1 MANALKKFNIGI
13 IAGLDMN
20 DFNILDNIL
29 NPFSVSERKRIVSDN
44 VKLVHYTSSENAVN
58 IIKNK
63 CLWMRNTS
71 CMNDYSEVGHGYR
84 VVHDFFAKKKDSNGS
99 HNFGFHKDLES
110 LVNSALDLFDQAW
123 SGSKNNIYIASLSEH
138 LDKED
143 RLGRLSMWRAYGG
156 GTDSAAL
163 ILNNPQPTDGLNV
176 FLYPACYSDHDA
188 TTRLESLLN
197 DLKINQE
204 FLLKYD
210 KDLLRNNIVLTLVSI
225 IVSLKHSGFEEEK
238 EWRIVY
244 MPTLLSSEHEM
255 KNTVEVIGGVPQIVY
270 KLPFDGGKIPNLN
283 ITNLIDKI
291 LIGPS
296 SFPSVQH
303 QAFWELLSNI
313 GIDPGGRINLSHI
326 PLRG

>member
-1 MANALKKFNIGI
+1 
-13 IAGLDMN
+13 MN
-20 DFNILDNIL
+20 DFEILDKIL
-29 NPFSVSERKRIVSDN
+29 NPFSVSERNRIVKDN
-44 VKLVHYTSSENAVN
+44 VKFVHYTSSENAVN
-58 IIKNK
+58 IIRNK

-84 VVHDFFAKKKDSNGS
+84 VVYDFFDKKKNSKGE
-99 HNFGFHKDLES
+99 HHFGLHEDLEY
-110 LVNSALDLFDQAW
+110 LVNSALDYFDQIWGA
-123 SGSKNNIYIASLSEH
+123 SKNNIYIASLSEH

-143 RLGRLSMWRAYGG
+143 KLGRLSMWRAYGG

-176 FLYPACYSDHDA
+176 FLYPACYSDHNA
-188 TTRLESLLN
+188 TKRLESLLN

-210 KDLLRNNIVLTLVSI
+210 KDSLRNNIILTLVSI

-238 EWRIVY
+238 EWRVVY
-244 MPTLLSSEHEM
+244 MPTLLSSNHEI
-255 KNTVEVIGGVPQIVY
+255 KKDIEVIGGVPQIVY
-270 KLPFDGGKIPNLN
+270 KLPFDGNSIPNLN
-283 ITNLIDKI
+283 MTNLIDKI

-296 SFPSVQH
+296 SFPYVQY

-313 GIDPGGRINLSHI
+313 GIDPSERINLSQI